1 MEAKDKIRN
10 LEMYVKDIVES
21 KYELSKKLK

>member
-10 LEMYVKDIVES
+10 LEMHVKDIVES
-21 KYELSKKLK
+21 KHELSKKLK